1 MHCIISIK
9 HQENPSSFHL
19 SLEIEKLFLT
29 FANPSSSAQSEP
41 SLYET
46 QSSIY
51 RGNNEDEDKEGWE
64 REKDRKGKPPVKFIP
79 HQKQE

>member
-1 MHCIISIK
+1 MHCIILIK

-19 SLEIEKLFLT
+19 SLEMEKLFLT
-29 FANPSSSAQSEP
+29 FTNPSSSAQSEP

-51 RGNNEDEDKEGWE
+51 RGNNEDEDKEGWK
-64 REKDRKGKPPVKFIP
+64 REDRKGKPPVKCIP